1 MQDNPH
7 NERELLNRV
16 SQGDPEAYAV
26 LFRRYFD
33 RIYANAFHFTKS
45 RDLAEDI
52 CQEVFIRVWN
62 YREKLLEVDSF
73 EAWLVTI
80 TKNFIRNT
88 LKKKVL
94 PVSNEAYLLAY
105 LKDKSPSRQEVMEVK
120 EWENKLYKGI
130 ALLPPQM
137 QTAFRLS
144 RFHGLSHEQIAR
156 KMNISRVTSQNYI
169 ARALLFL
176 RKYVREHGDQL
187 GLLLFFLFS

>member
-7 NERELLNRV
+7 TEKELLNKV
-16 SQGDPEAYAV
+16 SQGDQQAYAV
-26 LFRRYFD
+26 LFHRYFD
-33 RIYANAFHFTKS
+33 RIYTNAFHFTKS
-45 RDLAEDI
+45 QDLAKDI

-62 YREKLLEVDSF
+62 YREKLREVNSF

-94 PVSNEAYLLAY
+94 PVSNEEYLLAY
-105 LKDKSPSRQEVMEVK
+105 LQDMSPSEQEVMEVK
-120 EWENKLYKGI
+120 EWETKLHSAI
-130 ALLPPQM
+130 DQLPPQM

-144 RFHGLSHEQIAR
+144 RFQGLSHEQIAR
-156 KMNISRVTSQNYI
+156 KMNISRVTSRNYI

-176 RKYVREHGDQL
+176 RKYLQEHGDQL
-187 GLLLFFLFS
+187 GLLLLLFFS

>member
-7 NERELLNRV
+7 TEKELLNKV
-16 SQGDPEAYAV
+16 SQGDQQAYAV
-26 LFRRYFD
+26 LFHRYFD
-33 RIYANAFHFTKS
+33 RIYTNAFHFTKS
-45 RDLAEDI
+45 QDLAKDI

-62 YREKLLEVDSF
+62 YREKLREVNSF

-94 PVSNEAYLLAY
+94 PVSNEEYLLAY
-105 LKDKSPSRQEVMEVK
+105 LQDMSPSEQEVMEVK
-120 EWENKLYKGI
+120 EWETKLHSAI
-130 ALLPPQM
+130 DQLPPQM

-144 RFHGLSHEQIAR
+144 RFQGLSHEQIAR
-156 KMNISRVTSQNYI
+156 KMNISRVTSRNYI

-176 RKYVREHGDQL
+176 RKYLQEHGDQL
-187 GLLLFFLFS
+187 GLLLLFFLS